1 MRIPRLAEG
10 TVVWAAVWYHVAE
23 LITVAIS
30 PLAVVIC
37 AKAAEGLGLG
47 AAAWLL
53 TWLLVGSHRAWAQ
66 QEEKELPHD

>member
-47 AAAWLL
+47 AAACGKGIEF
-53 TWLLVGSHRAWAQ
+53 THNA
-66 QEEKELPHD
+66 ETPE